1 MSELFERTGV
11 SVDAD
16 DDIVVLRVG
25 KMKARMSYTLAFQI
39 AQRMRL
45 HGGVAARIA
54 GATPKERS
62 ALKRQADEANLTP
75 LRTIELQDNGKPWD
89 VWHEGELVAVR
100 LKEVIARWEAPAALT
115 IAGWLREGGRQA
127 KRWAGDTSKTHRYA
141 GILTDAAENDR
152 LGIR

>member
-54 GATPKERS
+54 GATPKERF
-62 ALKRQADEANLTP
+62 ALKRQADEANLQP
-75 LRTIELQDNGKPWD
+75 IGNIEVQDNGKPWD
-89 VWHEGELVAVR
+89 VWHEGELVCIR
-100 LKEVIARWEAPAALT
+100 LKAVIARWEAPAALT
-115 IAGWLREGGRQA
+115 IAGWIRAKGRDA
-127 KRWAGDTSKTHRYA
+127 KRWAGDTSRTHRYA
-141 GILTDAAENDR
+141 GILTDANENAR
-152 LGIR
+152 LRGS

>member
-54 GATPKERS
+54 GATPKERF
-62 ALKRQADEANLTP
+62 ALKRKADEANLRP
-75 LRTIELQDNGKPWD
+75 IGNAEARDNGKPWD
-89 VWHEGELVAVR
+89 VWHEGPLVYVR
-100 LKEVIARWEAPAALT
+100 LKTVIARWEAPAALT
-115 IAGWLREGGRQA
+115 IAGWIRAGGRQA
-127 KRWAGDTSKTHRYA
+127 KRWAGDTSKTHRFA

>member
-54 GATPKERS
+54 GAGALERFK
-62 ALKRQADEANLTP
+62 LKREADEANLRLIAGGEP
-75 LRTIELQDNGKPWD
+75 PKNDKPWD

-115 IAGWLREGGRQA
+115 IAGWIREGGRQA

-141 GILTDAAENDR
+141 GILTDANENAR
-152 LGIR
+152 LRGS

>member
-1 MSELFERTGV
+1 MSQLFERTGV

-54 GATPKERS
+54 GVGALERF
-62 ALKRQADEANLTP
+62 ALKRQADEANLQP
-75 LRTIELQDNGKPWD
+75 IAIGEVRDNSKPWD
-89 VWHEGELVAVR
+89 VWHEADLVCIR
-100 LKEVIARWEAPAALT
+100 LKAVVARWEAPAALT
-115 IAGWLREGGRQA
+115 IAGWIREGGRQA

>member
-1 MSELFERTGV
+1 MSEVFARTGV

-45 HGGVAARIA
+45 HGGVAARVA
-54 GATPKERS
+54 GATPVERFH
-62 ALKRQADEANLTP
+62 LKRKADELNLKP
-75 LRTIELQDNGKPWD
+75 VGNGEARQNDKPWD
-89 VWHEGELVAVR
+89 VWTEGQLVCVR

-115 IAGWLREGGRQA
+115 IAGWIRVAGRQA
-127 KRWAGDTSKTHRYA
+127 KHWAGDTSRTRRFA
-141 GILTDAAENDR
+141 GILTDANENAR
-152 LGIR
+152 LRGS

>member
-1 MSELFERTGV
+1 MSQLFERTGV

-54 GATPKERS
+54 GATPKERF
-62 ALKRQADEANLTP
+62 ALKRQADEANLQP
-75 LRTIELQDNGKPWD
+75 IAVGEVLDKSKPWD
-89 VWHEGELVAVR
+89 VWHEGELVCIR
-100 LKEVIARWEAPAALT
+100 LKAVVARWEAPAALT
-115 IAGWLREGGRQA
+115 IAGWIREGGRQA
-127 KRWAGDTSKTHRYA
+127 KRWAGDTSKTHRFA
-141 GILTDAAENDR
+141 GILTDANENER
-152 LGIR
+152 LGTR

>member
-16 DDIVVLRVG
+16 DDKVVLRVG

-54 GATPKERS
+54 GAGPLERFQ
-62 ALKRQADEANLTP
+62 LKRKADEANLQP
-75 LRTIELQDNGKPWD
+75 IGGVEFQDNGKPWD
-89 VWHEGELVAVR
+89 VWHEGELVCVR
-100 LKEVIARWEAPAALT
+100 LKAVVARWEAPAALT
-115 IAGWLREGGRQA
+115 VAGWIREGGRQA

-141 GILTDAAENDR
+141 GILTDAADNDR
-152 LGIR
+152 LGTG

>member
-1 MSELFERTGV
+1 MSQLFERTGV

-39 AQRMRL
+39 AQRIRL

-54 GATPKERS
+54 GATAVERFR
-62 ALKRQADEANLTP
+62 LKRKADEANLQP
-75 LRTIELQDNGKPWD
+75 VGDGDFPDNGKPWD
-89 VWHEGELVAVR
+89 VWHEGELVCVR
-100 LKEVIARWEAPAALT
+100 LKGVIARWEAPAALT
-115 IAGWLREGGRQA
+115 IGGWIREAGRQC

-141 GILTDAAENDR
+141 GILTDANDNAR
-152 LGIR
+152 LSQR

>member
-1 MSELFERTGV
+1 MSEIFERTGV

-39 AQRMRL
+39 SQRMRL
-45 HGGVAARIA
+45 HGGVAARLA
-54 GATPKERS
+54 GMNARDRFK
-62 ALKRQADEANLTP
+62 LKREADEANLQP
-75 LRTIELQDNGKPWD
+75 IEGGEVLDNGKPWD
-89 VWHEGELVAVR
+89 VWHEGELVYIR
-100 LKEVIARWEAPAALT
+100 LKAVIARWEAPAALT
-115 IAGWLREGGRQA
+115 IAGWIREGGRQA

>member
-1 MSELFERTGV
+1 MSRILARTGV

-45 HGGVAARIA
+45 HGGVAARLA
-54 GATPKERS
+54 GMNARDRFK
-62 ALKRQADEANLTP
+62 LKREADEANLQP
-75 LRTIELQDNGKPWD
+75 IAGGEVLDNGKPWD
-89 VWHEGELVAVR
+89 VWYEGELVCIR
-100 LKEVIARWEAPAALT
+100 LKAVIAQWEAPAALT

>member
-1 MSELFERTGV
+1 MSEILARTGV

-45 HGGVAARIA
+45 CGGVAARIA
-54 GATPKERS
+54 GVNALDRFK
-62 ALKRQADEANLTP
+62 LKRQADEANLRP
-75 LRTIELQDNGKPWD
+75 IDNGDAPDNGKPWD
-89 VWHEGELVAVR
+89 VWYEGELVGVR
-100 LKEVIARWEAPAALT
+100 LKGVIARWEAPAALT

>member
-1 MSELFERTGV
+1 MSRLFERTGV

-54 GATPKERS
+54 GATPKERF
-62 ALKRQADEANLTP
+62 ALKRKADEAD
-75 LRTIELQDNGKPWD
+75 LRPIDNIEVQDNGKPWD
-89 VWHEGELVAVR
+89 VWHEGELVCVR
-100 LKEVIARWEAPAALT
+100 LKAVVARWEAPAALT
-115 IAGWLREGGRQA
+115 IAGWIRVAGRQA

-141 GILTDAAENDR
+141 GILTDAADNDR